1 MTFQGGSRQIVI
13 HGMLLVLVG
22 LVWGLAV
29 PWTPHPRL
37 ALGAH
42 MQFVT
47 NGMLF
52 IVLATAML
60 TFPHAAGRTTVRGV
74 VVAAWLTWAMA
85 LSEVANSW
93 WGTTRMLPLAARQA
107 GATGG
112 EPWQELVVTLT
123 HIGSGLGLII
133 AWGLVLA
140 GFLRRASGTDKE

>member
-1 MTFQGGSRQIVI
+1 
-13 HGMLLVLVG
+13 
-22 LVWGLAV
+22 
-29 PWTPHPRL
+29 
-37 ALGAH
+37 
-42 MQFVT
+42 
-47 NGMLF
+47 
-52 IVLATAML
+52 
-60 TFPHAAGRTTVRGV
+60 
-74 VVAAWLTWAMA
+74 MA

-123 HIGSGLGLII
+123 HIGAGLGLII